1 MNRGQSAKGGVV
13 LDNNMPAQQNVV
25 RHGDFIAEHAV
36 VGDVAARHEQVIIA
50 DDGIPAPVPG
60 PKVNGYTFANR
71 IVVANEHPGV
81 FAFEFFI
88 LGVRSNHRSRI
99 DLVVFSKD
107 RVSEEGDIVVQFT
120 SVSNSAI
127 GSDVGE
133 RSDLYIGCNFRR
145 GMHNDMLSL
154 Q

>member
-1 MNRGQSAKGGVV
+1 MTLIKSK
-13 LDNNMPAQQNVV
+13 P
-25 RHGDFIAEHAV
+25 
-36 VGDVAARHEQVIIA
+36 II
-50 DDGIPAPVPG
+50 IISF
-60 PKVNGYTFANR
+60 NSNF
-71 IVVANEHPGV
+71 